1 VRGEGDAVKTLSH
14 VPSVACLDN
23 VVAAHRRVTA
33 ALPEGHEEEDL
44 TPLEQAV
51 KAITSSRG
59 GKRSAQ
65 LAGAVDAIEAIL
77 KTEPSK
83 VTPVTKPGRPATV
96 RTEARRLVAE
106 ASDVT
111 PAAVRQAE
119 RREAAKEAP
128 APAPVEPD
136 ARQLFND
143 GVEYALTGLRSAR
156 GAVKLIASESRTAER
171 AVETLTDMI
180 GSLGACLLTHPCP
193 LGPCDLCGDSYGWL
207 TEFAFAAIPRDARVA
222 KVEAVA
228 ADDDELF

>member
-1 VRGEGDAVKTLSH
+1 MKHLSH
-14 VPSVACLDN
+14 APSPACLDN
-23 VVAAHRRVTA
+23 VVAAHKRVTLD
-33 ALPEGHEEEDL
+33 LPEGHEEEDL
-44 TPLEQAV
+44 TPLERAV
-51 KAITSSRG
+51 KSITSSRG

-65 LAGAVDAIEAIL
+65 LAWAVDALEAIL
-77 KTEPSK
+77 AAESNN

-119 RREAAKEAP
+119 RREAAKAAP
-128 APAPVEPD
+128 PPAPVEPD
-136 ARQLFND
+136 KRQLFND

-156 GAVKLIASESRTAER
+156 GAVKLIAAESRTAER
-171 AVETLTDMI
+171 AVETLTDLI

-207 TEFAFAAIPRDARVA
+207 TEFAFAAIPRDARVP

-228 ADDDELF
+228 ADEDELF